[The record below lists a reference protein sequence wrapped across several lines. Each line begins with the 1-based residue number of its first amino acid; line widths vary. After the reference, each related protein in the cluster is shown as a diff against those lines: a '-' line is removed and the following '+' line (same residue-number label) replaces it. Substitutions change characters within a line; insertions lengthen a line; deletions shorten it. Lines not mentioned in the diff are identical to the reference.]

1 MVSSLTTPENIR
13 ELQRKLYTKAKREPK
28 YRFYLLYDKVYR
40 RDILE
45 HSYRLAKS
53 NGGAPGVDRQ
63 DFEDIERAGLGQW
76 LTKIEEELKQKTY
89 KPQAVR
95 RVMIPKPGGGERPL
109 GIPTIKDR
117 VVQTATKLVIEP
129 IYEADL
135 EDSAHGYRPGKSA
148 VGAVKEVHEALC
160 QGYTDVVDADL
171 SKYFDTIPHRELLL
185 TVAKRIVDKHVLRL
199 IKMWLKVP
207 VEERDEQGR
216 PRMSGGRKSKTGTP
230 QGGVISPLLANIY
243 INRMLRAWRERGLD
257 QKFQGKIV
265 AYADDFVVLSRGK
278 AEEAMQWIA
287 WAVNNLG
294 LTLNEDKT
302 KIRDAIKGK
311 FDFLGYS
318 FGPTW
323 HRKDGHWYLGA
334 QPSKTSQARLKA
346 KLREVLHPGNVTPIG
361 EVVARVN
368 RTLRG
373 WSNYFCHGT
382 RTIAYRA
389 IDNFVYERARG
400 FLCRRHKVSGR
411 GTQRFSDSAVFEE
424 YGFLRLRTV
433 QLGPHAWAS

>member
-1 MVSSLTTPENIR
+1 V
-13 ELQRKLYTKAKREPK
+13 A
-28 YRFYLLYDKVYR
+28 
-40 RDILE
+40 
-45 HSYRLAKS
+45 
-53 NGGAPGVDRQ
+53 
-63 DFEDIERAGLGQW
+63 
-76 LTKIEEELKQKTY
+76 
-89 KPQAVR
+89 
-95 RVMIPKPGGGERPL
+95 
-109 GIPTIKDR
+109 
-117 VVQTATKLVIEP
+117 QTATKLVIEP

-171 SKYFDTIPHRELLL
+171 SKYFDTIPHRELLQ
-185 TVAKRIVDKHVLRL
+185 TVAKRIVDKHLLHL

-207 VEERDEQGR
+207 VEEQDEQGR

-278 AEEAMQWIA
+278 AQEAMQWIA

-294 LTLNEDKT
+294 LALNEGKT
-302 KIRDAIKGK
+302 TIRDATQEK
-311 FDFLGYS
+311 FEFLGYS
-318 FGPTW
+318 FGPTR

-346 KLREVLHPGNVTPIG
+346 KLREVLHPGNVAPLE
-361 EVVARVN
+361 EVVTRVN

-389 IDNFVYERARG
+389 IDHFVYERVRG

-411 GTQRFSDSAVFEE
+411 GTRRFSDSVVFEE
-424 YGFLRLRTV
+424 YGFLRLRAV
-433 QLGPHAWAS
+433 QLGPRAWAS

>member
-45 HSYRLAKS
+45 HSYRLVKS
-53 NGGAPGVDRQ
+53 NGGSPGVDGQ
-63 DFEDIERAGLGQW
+63 DFEDIERAGLELW

-95 RVMIPKPGGGERPL
+95 RVKIPKPGGGERPL

-117 VVQTATKLVIEP
+117 VAQTATKLVIEP

-171 SKYFDTIPHRELLL
+171 SKYFDTIPHRELLQ
-185 TVAKRIVDKHVLRL
+185 TVAKRIVDKHLLHL

-207 VEERDEQGR
+207 VEEQDEQGR

-278 AEEAMQWIA
+278 AQEAMQWIA

-294 LTLNEDKT
+294 LALNEGKT
-302 KIRDAIKGK
+302 TIRDATQEK
-311 FDFLGYS
+311 FEFLGYS
-318 FGPTW
+318 FGPTR

-346 KLREVLHPGNVTPIG
+346 KLREVLHPGNVAPLE
-361 EVVARVN
+361 EVVTRVN

-389 IDNFVYERARG
+389 IDHFVYERMRG

-411 GTQRFSDSAVFEE
+411 GTRRFSDSVVFEE
-424 YGFLRLRTV
+424 YGFLRLRAV
-433 QLGPHAWAS
+433 QLGPRAWAS